1 MTFVG
6 DSATSLASVVYNSSE
21 AVWNPH
27 TAITIFIGGYP
38 TMCIVCDLL
47 STVIPPMPDPLEDCR
62 RPNCFPLLRPPAP
75 MVRAEPSQAI
85 RKEAEDNA

>member
-1 MTFVG
+1 
-6 DSATSLASVVYNSSE
+6 
-21 AVWNPH
+21 
-27 TAITIFIGGYP
+27 
-38 TMCIVCDLL
+38 MCIVCDLL

-85 RKEAEDNA
+85 RKEVEDNA